1 MAITKDKKKEILA
14 KLAKEVVP
22 AETVVFAS
30 FKGVPVLD
38 ITAFRKDLRAKEV
51 GYYVAKKTLIRKA
64 FADGGKVAGE
74 MPELVGEVGVAYLA
88 GENKDLIAPAKGV
101 YEFAKKN
108 PEKMQIIGG
117 VFEGKFMNASEMMVV
132 ASIPGREVLY
142 GMFVNVINSP
152 IQGLVMVLDGLAKKK
167 GE

>member
-14 KLAKEVVP
+14 KLEKEVVP

-30 FKGVPVLD
+30 FKGVPVMD
-38 ITAFRKDLRAKEV
+38 ITAFRKDLRSKDV

-64 FADGGKVAGE
+64 FAGGKVEGT
-74 MPELVGEVGVAYLA
+74 MPELDGEVAVAYGA
-88 GENKDLIAPAKGV
+88 DQIAPAKGV

-117 VFEGKFMNASEMMVV
+117 VFEGKFMNKAEMMSV
-132 ASIPGREVLY
+132 AMIPGQEALY

>member
-1 MAITKDKKKEILA
+1 MAITKQKKQDILSKLVTEI
-14 KLAKEVVP
+14 VP

-30 FKGVPVLD
+30 FKGIPVLD
-38 ITAFRKDLRAKEV
+38 ITAFRKDLRSKDT

-64 FADGGKVAGE
+64 FGESGIAGTL
-74 MPELVGEVGVAYLA
+74 PELTGEVAVAYS
-88 GENKDLIAPAKGV
+88 KDQLAPAKGI

-108 PEKMQIIGG
+108 PDRMKIVGG
-117 VFEGKFMNASEMMVV
+117 VFEGKFVSAAEMIVI

-142 GMFVNVINSP
+142 GQFVNVINSP
-152 IQGLVMVLDGLAKKK
+152 IQGLVIALDAIAKKK

>member
-14 KLAKEVVP
+14 KLEKEVVP
-22 AETVVFAS
+22 SETVVFAS
-30 FKGVPVLD
+30 FTGIPVLD
-38 ITAFRKDLRAKEV
+38 ITAFRKELRSKDT

-64 FADGGKVAGE
+64 FTDSKVAGE
-74 MPELVGEVGVAYLA
+74 MPDLVGEVGVAYSQDQL
-88 GENKDLIAPAKGV
+88 APAKGV

-108 PEKMQIIGG
+108 PEKMKIIGG
-117 VFEGKFMNASEMMVV
+117 VFEGKFMNASEMMVI

-142 GMFVNVINSP
+142 GQFVNVINSP
-152 IQGLVMVLDGLAKKK
+152 IQGLVIALDAIAKSK

>member
-1 MAITKDKKKEILA
+1 MAITKQKKQDILS
-14 KLAKEVVP
+14 KLVKEVVP

-30 FKGVPVLD
+30 FKGIPVLD
-38 ITAFRKDLRAKEV
+38 ITAFRKDLRSKDT

-64 FADGGKVAGE
+64 FGESGIAGT
-74 MPELVGEVGVAYLA
+74 MPELEGEVAVAYSQDQL
-88 GENKDLIAPAKGV
+88 APAKGI

-108 PEKMQIIGG
+108 PEKMKIVGG
-117 VFEGKFMNASEMMVV
+117 VFEGKYMNAGEMMVI

-142 GMFVNVINSP
+142 GRFVNVINSP
-152 IQGLVMVLDGLAKKK
+152 IQGLVMALDAIAKKR

>member
-1 MAITKDKKKEILA
+1 MAITKDKKKEILT
-14 KLAKEVVP
+14 KLTKEVVP

-38 ITAFRKDLRAKEV
+38 ITAFRKNLRGKEV

-64 FADGGKVAGE
+64 FAGSKVEGV
-74 MPELVGEVGVAYLA
+74 MPELVGEVAVAYLVGQNA
-88 GENKDLIAPAKGV
+88 DLIAPAKSV

-108 PEKMQIIGG
+108 PDKMKIIGG
-117 VFEGKFMNASEMMVV
+117 VFEGKFMNQSEMTVV
-132 ASIPGREVLY
+132 ASIPGKEVLY

>member
-1 MAITKDKKKEILA
+1 MAITKDKKKEILT
-14 KLAKEVVP
+14 KLAKEVAP
-22 AETVVFAS
+22 AEAIVFAS

-38 ITAFRKDLRAKEV
+38 ITAFRKDLRAKNV

-64 FADGGKVAGE
+64 FAEQKIEGT
-74 MPELVGEVGVAYLA
+74 MPELVGEVAVAYLSNQA
-88 GENKDLIAPAKGV
+88 GDLIAPAKGV

-108 PEKMQIIGG
+108 PEKMKIIGG
-117 VFEGKFMNASEMMVV
+117 VFEGKFMNAAEMMTV
-132 ASIPGREVLY
+132 ASIPGQEVLY

-152 IQGLVMVLDGLAKKK
+152 IQGLVMVLDAMAKKK